1 MLAIAEA
8 EAAAADSEPMENMD
22 PLHVPFL
29 VLMPDAK
36 DLCIAQ
42 VDGRIGHAK
51 QVSSASAAAVGC
63 AWRLG
68 WVHGNSDCCL

>member
-8 EAAAADSEPMENMD
+8 EAAAAEAAPMENVD

-42 VDGRIGHAK
+42 MDGYTGHGK
-51 QVSSASAAAVGC
+51 EVGG
-63 AWRLG
+63 L
-68 WVHGNSDCCL
+68 

>member
-8 EAAAADSEPMENMD
+8 EAEAAESAPIENID

-42 VDGRIGHAK
+42 MDGYTGHGK
-51 QVSSASAAAVGC
+51 EVSGVCPFVALC
-63 AWRLG
+63 AG
-68 WVHGNSDCCL
+68 ATAGVV